1 MGAVLCMNLLTLS
14 GCDRIVQSA
23 VVEEKDQTEQKKE
36 EKKETVQKTVAEQV
50 QAPET
55 YQTTIQAD
63 LRSADREDKETPM
76 NFTLTADAPVKVPDV
91 DAICLKKIKRVAIPE
106 EEQNKIKDTFGKGQ
120 PMQEE
125 KNENEQA
132 GTYLAVECGEPVY
145 NMNEEGIEEVKPMHA
160 VLELEGVKE
169 SLDEDLI
176 FALNTIFCSKFGFNM
191 RNNVAHGM
199 LDDQAF
205 QSFKAL
211 YIWWFALKFCYLFC
225 GKLQEENRNKI
236 NKKLKPL
243 MEKKDNMDEN

>member
-1 MGAVLCMNLLTLS
+1 MEWFGIAALLLLLCY
-14 GCDRIVQSA
+14 SA
-23 VVEEKDQTEQKKE
+23 YPGKVKRL
-36 EKKETVQKTVAEQV
+36 ETK
-50 QAPET
+50 
-55 YQTTIQAD
+55 
-63 LRSADREDKETPM
+63 
-76 NFTLTADAPVKVPDV
+76 VKR
-91 DAICLKKIKRVAIPE
+91 LE
-106 EEQNKIKDTFGKGQ
+106 
-120 PMQEE
+120 
-125 KNENEQA
+125 
-132 GTYLAVECGEPVY
+132 
-145 NMNEEGIEEVKPMHA
+145 NMNEEGIEEIKSMHA

-225 GKLQEENRNKI
+225 GKLQEENRSKI
-236 NKKLKPL
+236 NKKLKQL

>member
-1 MGAVLCMNLLTLS
+1 MKKIKMFMGAVLCMNLLTLS

-50 QAPET
+50 QAPEI

-91 DAICLKKIKRVAIPE
+91 DAICLKKVKRLAIPE

-132 GTYLAVECGEPVY
+132 GTYTVDGLTYRYSYTQSEQVSDVEELGCGIAKFIFDDCGDMTLESSEKKER
-145 NMNEEGIEEVKPMHA
+145 EERFQNYIKAGSGKVSE
-160 VLELEGVKE
+160 KE
-169 SLDEDLI
+169 AKEKVSGLVSGDWEI
-176 FALNTIFCSKFGFNM
+176 FES
-191 RNNVAHGM
+191 
-199 LDDQAF
+199 
-205 QSFKAL
+205 SSKAL
-211 YIWWFALKFCYLFC
+211 TEGSTTL
-225 GKLQEENRNKI
+225 
-236 NKKLKPL
+236 
-243 MEKKDNMDEN
+243 EKMISFLNG